1 MYRPGP
7 FTCRTY
13 AQLRMLMADAG
24 SHYWDAD
31 TRRFFRTHMGTVYA
45 TSDGAVWTE
54 TIAAGWDAALGRAA
68 KAMRVRFY
76 RDPAD
81 GRTRCVVASLYNGLR
96 DEGASLPTQRRR
108 ALAAAKASRYDDAPE
123 YLAELAG

>member
-7 FTCRTY
+7 FTCHTY
-13 AQLRMLMADAG
+13 AQLRMLMTDARN
-24 SHYWDAD
+24 HYWNAK
-31 TRRFFRTHMGTVYA
+31 TRRFFRSRMGTVYA

-54 TIAAGWDAALGRAA
+54 TIAAGWDDASGRAA

-76 RDPAD
+76 RDPQN
-81 GRTRCVVASLYNGLR
+81 GRTRCVVAILYNGLY
-96 DEGASLPTQRRR
+96 DEGASLPTQRRK
-108 ALAAAKASRYDDAPE
+108 AQAAAKAARYDDTPD